1 MSNNMPETITK
12 QQKYHEKNPEKSAKK
27 RLNSVMK

>member
-1 MSNNMPETITK
+1 MPETITK

-27 RLNSVMK
+27 TLNRVMK

>member
-1 MSNNMPETITK
+1 MLETITK

-27 RLNSVMK
+27 TLNSVIK